1 MMPKEQKSRE
11 LSWSLQKKN
20 EILFVLRST
29 FRNFATKVANLLRLC
44 KKRRIFFCY
53 ALDFS

>member
-1 MMPKEQKSRE
+1 MMPKERKSRE

-29 FRNFATKVANLLRLC
+29 FRNFATKVANLLRLG